1 MNLLMPK
8 YRPNVAA
15 IIINRE
21 GEILV
26 CERSNNGRA
35 WQFPQ
40 GGVDKGETNIEAL
53 YREVLEEVGL
63 EKKYYKVLEEK
74 GGYKYLYP
82 QKVREKKKFDGQK
95 QTYFL
100 CRLKKSA
107 PEIDLGPGGPRLARV
122 QEERL
127 AVEDGAI
134 AVLGEDGHS
143 RGGRV
148 GPSARHTEQGAGQF
162 LGLRP
167 ATLNRGPGN
176 FWDSGPPH

>member
-1 MNLLMPK
+1 MNHVMPK
-8 YRPNVAA
+8 YRSNVAA

-26 CERSNNGRA
+26 CERSNNARA

-40 GGVDKGETNIEAL
+40 GGVDKGESLIEAL

-63 EKKYYKVLEEK
+63 ENKYYKVLDEK

-82 QKVREKKKFDGQK
+82 KKVRDKKKFDGQK

-107 PEIDLGPGGPRLARV
+107 PEIDLGENNPEFSDYDWVRP
-122 QEERL
+122 EEFDEAWLPDFKLDVYRE
-127 AVEDGAI
+127 VMRHFFDIEI
-134 AVLGEDGHS
+134 A
-143 RGGRV
+143 
-148 GPSARHTEQGAGQF
+148 
-162 LGLRP
+162 P
-167 ATLNRGPGN
+167 ACS
-176 FWDSGPPH
+176 D

>member
-1 MNLLMPK
+1 MNVLMPK

-26 CERSNNGRA
+26 CERSNNARA

-40 GGVDKGETNIEAL
+40 GGVDKGETNLEAL

-63 EKKYYKVLEEK
+63 DKKYYKVLEEK

-82 QKVREKKKFDGQK
+82 LKVRDKKKFDGQK

-107 PEIDLGPGGPRLARV
+107 PEIDLGENNPEFRDYDWVRP
-122 QEERL
+122 EEFDEAWLPDFKLDVYRE
-127 AVEDGAI
+127 VMHHFFDIEI
-134 AVLGEDGHS
+134 A
-143 RGGRV
+143 
-148 GPSARHTEQGAGQF
+148 SA
-162 LGLRP
+162 
-167 ATLNRGPGN
+167 
-176 FWDSGPPH
+176 DSV